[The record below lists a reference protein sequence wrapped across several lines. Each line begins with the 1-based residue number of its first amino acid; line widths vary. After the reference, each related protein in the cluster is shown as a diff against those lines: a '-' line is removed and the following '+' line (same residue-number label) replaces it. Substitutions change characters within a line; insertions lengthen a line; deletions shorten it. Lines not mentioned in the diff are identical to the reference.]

1 MFLWYVGAAVIL
13 AAAVAG
19 LRRLGRRPDP
29 ERELA
34 DLVLRAY
41 GPEWAGRFA
50 VDEAALRD
58 ALVDGSDPA
67 LREQVEE
74 AVSLIDIKFT
84 RHPGGE
90 RRIGVEV
97 LCDYPEDDEH
107 TTVTLQIDW
116 TLTPADVRAEFLRSG
131 SAEVFRKWSAGAS
144 LAAGR

>member
-19 LRRLGRRPDP
+19 LRQLGRRPDP
-29 ERELA
+29 DRELA

-41 GPEWAGRFA
+41 GPEWAERFE

-67 LREQVEE
+67 LREQIED

-84 RHPGGE
+84 RRTGGA

-107 TTVTLQIDW
+107 TTVTLEIDT
-116 TLTPADVRAEFLRSG
+116 TLAPADVRAEFQRGEST
-131 SAEVFRKWSAGAS
+131 EVFRKWSAGAG
-144 LAAGR
+144 LPAGR